1 MIRRRL
7 YSVEPPPART
17 EMQDKTTLLVSW
29 WCTCF
34 ALTIVLVRLV
44 GRYIRS
50 ERLFREDKVM
60 TASIVPLMLRMACVH
75 VVLIFGTNNAITTG
89 FSADQIHRRE
99 IGSRLV
105 LASRIMYA
113 AFLWICKF
121 SVSEFLH
128 RLIKHFWRKSY
139 AVGLRIVRW
148 TLAITF
154 LAVVIGTLAECHP
167 FHRYWQVVPDPG
179 SHCRSGFAQLIAMGT
194 CDVITDLLLVIFPIP
209 IIIRSQLD
217 LTRLEVSLKYLSKIK
232 LILLF
237 ALPLGLVAITT
248 YRVPT
253 IIDRQGSQQYR
264 TLLASFETLAA
275 AAAANALV
283 LGSFVRDRGVKKQKF
298 KLGSTNESMDRQSN
312 SRRSTKTA
320 NSWGSDEDLVRGMG
334 IRCNPE
340 LRANSLGPR
349 PPPMARPA
357 SRRNEKALSPVV
369 DLKWQFPSEKESPS
383 DTDSEKDTLKNS
395 LSSPPRSPGDV
406 SIRTARRMSFFDVGG
421 LLEDG
426 MSHHSTSPTA
436 PTFSSTMPPPTY
448 NPSRRGSRA
457 LITDMGGYLSPG
469 TPKSPRHDDQ
479 VSVNSGRG
487 SPRASVEGLP
497 KNKTDAVLRPKRETP
512 TIEGPGLQTLQ
523 DVGGLFA
530 PGSPKR

>member
-1 MIRRRL
+1 
-7 YSVEPPPART
+7 
-17 EMQDKTTLLVSW
+17 
-29 WCTCF
+29 
-34 ALTIVLVRLV
+34 
-44 GRYIRS
+44 
-50 ERLFREDKVM
+50 
-60 TASIVPLMLRMACVH
+60 
-75 VVLIFGTNNAITTG
+75 
-89 FSADQIHRRE
+89 
-99 IGSRLV
+99 
-105 LASRIMYA
+105 
-113 AFLWICKF
+113 
-121 SVSEFLH
+121 
-128 RLIKHFWRKSY
+128 
-139 AVGLRIVRW
+139 
-148 TLAITF
+148 
-154 LAVVIGTLAECHP
+154 
-167 FHRYWQVVPDPG
+167 
-179 SHCRSGFAQLIAMGT
+179 MGT
-194 CDVITDLLLVIFPIP
+194 CDVITDLLLVIFPLP

-217 LTRLEVSLKYLSKIK
+217 LTRKIK

-264 TLLASFETLAA
+264 TLLASFGTLAA

-298 KLGSTNESMDRQSN
+298 KFESTNQSMDRQSN

-320 NSWGSDEDLVRGMG
+320 NFWGSDEDLVRGIG

-357 SRRNEKALSPVV
+357 SRPNEKALSPVV

-383 DTDSEKDTLKNS
+383 DMDSEKDMTLKNP
-395 LSSPPRSPGDV
+395 LPSPPRSPGDV
-406 SIRTARRMSFFDVGG
+406 SIRTARQMSFFDVGD

-497 KNKTDAVLRPKRETP
+497 KNKTDTVLRPKGETP
-512 TIEGPGLQTLQ
+512 TIEGPGLHTLQ
-523 DVGGLFA
+523 DVGGLLA
-530 PGSPKR
+530 PGSSKR